1 MHRPYDGDQDLHF
14 YYISLEEV
22 VRGLFGN
29 VVAKGP
35 GNMHLRFQRD
45 IGPDGKRRFTDCHTC
60 LAFEY
65 ASEQIGD
72 GVVQFSLALFIDGTY
87 QLKNVATLPVYITTR
102 NYDKSIQNQ
111 PSAWRLVA
119 VIPYYKLN
127 AGTLSPRE
135 RTYRRR
141 EVSISPPLIHLS
153 PCLVHW
159 AIILLNSCYT
169 TALPFF

>member
-1 MHRPYDGDQDLHF
+1 
-14 YYISLEEV
+14 
-22 VRGLFGN
+22 
-29 VVAKGP
+29 
-35 GNMHLRFQRD
+35 MHLRFQRD

-65 ASEQIGD
+65 ASKQIGE
-72 GVVQFSLALFIDGTY
+72 GVVPFSLAMFIDGTY

-111 PSAWRLVA
+111 PSAWRLLA

-141 EVSISPPLIHLS
+141 EVSISPPLVHLS
-153 PCLVHW
+153 PFLVHDLNNSFEQ
-159 AIILLNSCYT
+159 LLHDCLAVLLKEVSD
-169 TALPFF
+169 LPRERYMHWSHPVRRCIRSACFS